1 MSAATK
7 KLYFPYGFITQ
18 PTKPGL
24 SGNIEN
30 LFMEIQKLIIHKEK
44 KQQQI
49 NA

>member
-1 MSAATK
+1 MTH
-7 KLYFPYGFITQ
+7 
-18 PTKPGL
+18 KPGL

-30 LFMEIQKLIIHKEK
+30 LLMEIQMLIIHKEK

>member
-18 PTKPGL
+18 PTTHKPGL

-30 LFMEIQKLIIHKEK
+30 LLMEIQTLIIHKEK
-44 KQQQI
+44 KKTT
-49 NA
+49 N